1 MKWWS
6 SYIFIARKLY
16 GLEDSLIFQVQNG
29 IWEPQIES
37 QAETV
42 THGLSLN
49 WEKLIYSEVMIV
61 TFVTT
66 KSI

>member
-1 MKWWS
+1 MKFF
-6 SYIFIARKLY
+6 YLIARKLY
-16 GLEDSLIFQVQNG
+16 GLEDSLIFQVPNG

-37 QAETV
+37 QAETD
-42 THGLSLN
+42 THGLSLK

>member
-1 MKWWS
+1 MLKFL
-6 SYIFIARKLY
+6 YFIARKLY
-16 GLEDSLIFQVQNG
+16 GLEDFLIFQVPNK

-37 QAETV
+37 QAETD
-42 THGLSLN
+42 THGLSLK